1 MQLKN
6 GDIFA
11 EHYQLKKLLGVGS
24 FGEVWLAR
32 NILADVD
39 VAIKLYGLLDDNG
52 IKDFREE
59 FKLAYKLHHP
69 NLLHLNHFDVF
80 GQCPFFP
87 VIQVARLRT
96 VSCPTQNCELPDLSF

>member
-59 FKLAYKLHHP
+59 S
-69 NLLHLNHFDVF
+69 NLPTNYTIPIYCTLIILMFLDSALF
-80 GQCPFFP
+80 GNALLSQR
-87 VIQVARLRT
+87 VLSELER
-96 VSCPTQNCELPDLSF
+96 QNV

>member
-39 VAIKLYGLLDDNG
+39 VAIKLYGRQRH
-52 IKDFREE
+52 KR
-59 FKLAYKLHHP
+59 
-69 NLLHLNHFDVF
+69 
-80 GQCPFFP
+80 FP
-87 VIQVARLRT
+87 GRIQTCLQITPSQSTA
-96 VSCPTQNCELPDLSF
+96 P

>member
-59 FKLAYKLHHP
+59 FKLAYKYTIPIYCTLII
-69 NLLHLNHFDVF
+69 LMFLDSALFW
-80 GQCPFFP
+80 
-87 VIQVARLRT
+87 
-96 VSCPTQNCELPDLSF
+96 

>member
-39 VAIKLYGLLDDNG
+39 VAIKLYGLLDRP
-52 IKDFREE
+52 KRS
-59 FKLAYKLHHP
+59 A
-69 NLLHLNHFDVF
+69 
-80 GQCPFFP
+80 
-87 VIQVARLRT
+87 T
-96 VSCPTQNCELPDLSF
+96 

>member
-69 NLLHLNHFDVF
+69 IYCTLIILMFLDSAFFGNALLSQRVLSELE
-80 GQCPFFP
+80 
-87 VIQVARLRT
+87 R
-96 VSCPTQNCELPDLSF
+96 QNV

>member
-69 NLLHLNHFDVF
+69 NLLHLNHWTV
-80 GQCPFFP
+80 PFFGNALLSQR
-87 VIQVARLRT
+87 VLSELER
-96 VSCPTQNCELPDLSF
+96 QNV

>member
-52 IKDFREE
+52 INYTIPIYCTLIILMFLDSALFW
-59 FKLAYKLHHP
+59 
-69 NLLHLNHFDVF
+69 
-80 GQCPFFP
+80 
-87 VIQVARLRT
+87 
-96 VSCPTQNCELPDLSF
+96 

>member
-52 IKDFREE
+52 IKAECVITQEGD
-59 FKLAYKLHHP
+59 
-69 NLLHLNHFDVF
+69 
-80 GQCPFFP
+80 GQTCLQITPP
-87 VIQVARLRT
+87 QSTA
-96 VSCPTQNCELPDLSF
+96 P

>member
-32 NILADVD
+32 NIL
-39 VAIKLYGLLDDNG
+39 
-52 IKDFREE
+52 
-59 FKLAYKLHHP
+59 
-69 NLLHLNHFDVF
+69 
-80 GQCPFFP
+80 QM
-87 VIQVARLRT
+87 
-96 VSCPTQNCELPDLSF
+96 

>member
-52 IKDFREE
+52 IGSVK
-59 FKLAYKLHHP
+59 
-69 NLLHLNHFDVF
+69 
-80 GQCPFFP
+80 
-87 VIQVARLRT
+87 
-96 VSCPTQNCELPDLSF
+96 

>member
-52 IKDFREE
+52 IKDFR
-59 FKLAYKLHHP
+59 
-69 NLLHLNHFDVF
+69 
-80 GQCPFFP
+80 
-87 VIQVARLRT
+87 
-96 VSCPTQNCELPDLSF
+96 